1 MNTMMKKKE
10 VNKIEV
16 GATESVLHSNV
27 SIIPKEKI
35 KGEKLTFDD
44 DVWFYNRIY
53 ITIWKN
59 KNIKNIRKIKLS
71 LFIQSH
77 FKISSIFEEN
87 KVKLSQLALTL
98 NNLAN
103 YVK

>member
-1 MNTMMKKKE
+1 MMMFD
-10 VNKIEV
+10 
-16 GATESVLHSNV
+16 
-27 SIIPKEKI
+27 SI
-35 KGEKLTFDD
+35 
-44 DVWFYNRIY
+44 NRIY

-59 KNIKNIRKIKLS
+59 KNIKKIRKIKLS

-77 FKISSIFEEN
+77 FKILSIFEEN
-87 KVKLSQLALTL
+87 KVKLSQLALIL

>member
-1 MNTMMKKKE
+1 MMMFD
-10 VNKIEV
+10 
-16 GATESVLHSNV
+16 
-27 SIIPKEKI
+27 SI
-35 KGEKLTFDD
+35 
-44 DVWFYNRIY
+44 NRIY

-71 LFIQSH
+71 LFIQWH